1 MAQRKPKFE
10 YAIICDDIREEIG
23 RKLSYIGI
31 YGKDI
36 LVSKIPYTFP
46 KLCFAISYKGVK
58 AGNSFSVVLKNPSGK
73 QLGETINGSVPKEL
87 KGNIHFH
94 MFAIFSPLNITQEG
108 FHKLVIAFNNGGKMK
123 NEVEFAIKNPDIN
136 D

>member
-23 RKLSYIGI
+23 RKFSYIGI

-46 KLCFAISYKGVK
+46 KLCFAISYKDVK
-58 AGNSFSVVLKNPSGK
+58 ANNLFSVMLKNPSGK

-87 KGNIHFH
+87 KGYFHFH
-94 MFAIFSPLNITQEG
+94 MIGLISN
-108 FHKLVIAFNNGGKMK
+108 HSNG
-123 NEVEFAIKNPDIN
+123 V
-136 D
+136 